1 MPKPTSPKFPDTSLN
16 NGKRNIQ
23 SKLTHDSYTLSIGLW
38 SYPNKHNRIYDS
50 IQLHRKFGYSFSNGE
65 PWGSSFQGPGFPV
78 GMSFP

>member
-38 SYPNKHNRIYDS
+38 SYPNKHNRMYDS
-50 IQLHRKFGYSFSNGE
+50 IWSHR
-65 PWGSSFQGPGFPV
+65 
-78 GMSFP
+78 